1 MTPGNPDPADLE
13 RQGLDAFR
21 KGRLA
26 EAVQRLQM
34 ALEGYRA
41 RGDRLRSAETSNNLS
56 VVLLKSGEPRQALDA
71 VAGTAAVFEAAG
83 DPLRH
88 AQAIGNEAAALEGV
102 GRLDEAE
109 HHYRQAVDSLRR
121 LGEHEA
127 EAETWQALA
136 ALLLRRGRPVEA
148 ASSAQAGLE
157 ASPRPGWRRWM
168 RALLRFLSRLRP
180 S

>member
-1 MTPGNPDPADLE
+1 VTPGTLDPADLE

-41 RGDRLRSAETSNNLS
+41 RGDSLRTAETSNNLS

-71 VAGTAAVFEAAG
+71 VEGSAAVFEAAG
-83 DPLRH
+83 DLLRH

-109 HHYRQAVDSLRR
+109 HHYRQAVDSFRR

-127 EAETWQALA
+127 EAQTWQALA

-157 ASPRPGWRRWM
+157 ASRSPGWRRWL
-168 RALLRFLSRLRP
+168 RGVLRFLSRFRP
-180 S
+180 A

>member
-1 MTPGNPDPADLE
+1 VTPGNLDPADLE
-13 RQGLDAFR
+13 RQGLDAYR

-26 EAVQRLQM
+26 EAVQRLQA

-56 VVLLKSGEPRQALDA
+56 VVLLKTGEPRQALDA
-71 VAGTAAVFEAAG
+71 VTGTAAVFEAAG
-83 DPLRH
+83 DPLRQ

-109 HHYRQAVDSLRR
+109 RTYRQAVDSFRR
-121 LGEHEA
+121 LGENEA
-127 EAETWQALA
+127 EAQTWQALA

-148 ASSAQAGLE
+148 ATSAQAGLE
-157 ASPRPGWRRWM
+157 ASPRPGWRRWL
-168 RALLRFLSRLRP
+168 RSVLRFLYRFRAS
-180 S
+180 

>member
-1 MTPGNPDPADLE
+1 VTPGNPDPADLE
-13 RQGLDAFR
+13 RQGLDAYR
-21 KGRLA
+21 QGRLA

-41 RGDRLRSAETSNNLS
+41 RGDQLRSAETSNNLS
-56 VVLLKSGEPRQALDA
+56 VVLLKTGEPGQALDA

-83 DPLRH
+83 DSLH
-88 AQAIGNEAAALEGV
+88 QAQAIGNEAAALEGV

-109 HHYRQAVDSLRR
+109 RYYRQAVDSFRR

-127 EAETWQALA
+127 EAQTWQALA

-148 ASSAQAGLE
+148 ATSAQAGLE
-157 ASPRPGWRRWM
+157 ASPGRGWRQWM
-168 RALLRFLSRLRP
+168 RSMLRFLSRFRP